1 MEETFWIG
9 AGSFS
14 PSLFCLFVIV
24 IITRKPAAAEHPDTG
39 HVFTGLITGSY
50 WYGRALSFLKYLSH
64 FVLPSFLA
72 FIFIDGLSV
81 WLHGL
86 Q

>member
-24 IITRKPAAAEHPDTG
+24 IITRKPAAADHPDTG

-50 WYGRALSFLKYLSH
+50 WYGRALSF
-64 FVLPSFLA
+64 
-72 FIFIDGLSV
+72 
-81 WLHGL
+81 
-86 Q
+86 